1 MQKENCLTRVSCASR
16 INIFNDLMMLEESMK
31 TINLIWAL
39 SLVVLGICTFILAG
53 ANLLSLGLSDI
64 ITRGIGLLDLVALP
78 ILGYTTIKKLK
89 DKHGSM

>member
-1 MQKENCLTRVSCASR
+1 
-16 INIFNDLMMLEESMK
+16 MK

-78 ILGYTTIKKLK
+78 ILGYTTVKKLK